1 MAAMARTCFH
11 SLHSALVRTLVDTY
25 TDNADVQA
33 LKNFQWLQSDEDLV
47 VQWWDDLSVHIAK
60 VESHDVS
67 LFLEPIPCLQRLQI
81 PQLWNAGEYTVN
93 SKRYLWQ
100 YLESITRHAKMAICD
115 VSTGDIAPPSSTGR
129 STDLPTVLSE
139 GLASA
144 PALKKIYEQIPQGI
158 LQKVQA
164 VAEKYGEN
172 MQRGDKSMEDFKF
185 DDVSQELFQALT
197 QEDMEGLV
205 SNVSQ
210 ALESFAVDLS
220 SGDHK

>member
-1 MAAMARTCFH
+1 M
-11 SLHSALVRTLVDTY
+11 DTY
-25 TDNADVQA
+25 TNNVDVQA
-33 LKNFQWLQSDEDLV
+33 LKAPRSDDEDLV
-47 VQWWDDLSVHIAK
+47 AQWWADLSVHITK

-100 YLESITRHAKMAICD
+100 YLESITRYAKMAMHD
-115 VSTGDIAPPSSTGR
+115 ATAGDITPPSCTGPPAR
-129 STDLPTVLSE
+129 LPE

-158 LQKVQA
+158 LQKVQV

-205 SNVSQ
+205 SNVNQ
-210 ALESFAVDLS
+210 ALESLAVDLS